1 MNSILKKS
9 LSAIMVFCLMF
20 LCLGLSV
27 RVNAAGTDQ
36 TFDMT
41 AASYG
46 NATESVVEWSSDF
59 ITMILEKGSSSTN
72 ANNYLGGTNAHTRF
86 YKGQTL
92 SFNVSEGYQINSIT
106 ITSTSGTYA
115 GYFVSGS
122 WTNASAT
129 NNGSVVTVT
138 PADKSLDVTVEIGT
152 ATRATSIVVN
162 YEAKSSDPNVT
173 ISSNVN
179 YDMVG
184 NSNIQFNSKLENFAE
199 AYSSIWSSSD
209 ETVATI
215 DENGKV
221 TALKMGKTEISAT
234 ANGVKSNVVT
244 INVYPENSEVI
255 TVAKA
260 LEICELT
267 GENNAPYQYSIF
279 GKVTNI
285 DGDNTYIADDTE
297 EIIVYRLS
305 GVEVGDVV
313 KITGTLVNYKGETKE
328 FTYGA
333 TVVKHFNVEFNS
345 DGGTEVSTLE
355 NIADGSKISAPD
367 EPTKENYTFIGWFNG
382 EKEWDFAADTVTD
395 NLTLVA
401 KWGLSSLDT
410 IFSAVHNYNSYMCVA
425 YKYSS
430 EDGVISDKLTLA
442 STGVSGTAYTDW
454 SGKSILSSAV
464 YAGQSA
470 GGNSSIQLRSKNSNS
485 GVITTVSGGYAKKVT
500 VEWNTGTGEGKIL
513 KVYGSNNPYT
523 SPTELY
529 NNSTYGT
536 EIGEIVYG
544 TSTELIISED
554 YKYIGLRSKDG
565 AIYLNSIS
573 IDWGTTVYSNDEFRI
588 KMGIDKGLSAVAEQV
603 DGAKYGIEV
612 STDSKTQKYY
622 STDEL
627 YKVEEGAEGKE
638 YVIINLGAF
647 LQNHSRIS
655 EEFTVK
661 AFIEYDGVT
670 YYSEQSKTYSIKT
683 LVEKYLE
690 LGYSEVETLK
700 TTLENLGY
708 TFE

>member
-59 ITMILEKGSSSTN
+59 ITMTLEKGSSSTN

-106 ITSTSGTYA
+106 ITSTSSTYA
-115 GYFVSGS
+115 GNFVSGS

-199 AYSSIWSSSD
+199 AYPSIWSSSD

-313 KITGTLVNYKGETKE
+313 KITGTLVNYQGETKE

-430 EDGVISDKLTLA
+430 EDGVISDQLTLA
-442 STGVSGTAYTDW
+442 STGVSGNSYTDW

-500 VEWNTGTGEGKIL
+500 VEWNAGTGEGKIL

-536 EIGEIVYG
+536 EIGEIVCG
-544 TSTELIISED
+544 TSTELVISED

-573 IDWGTTVYSNDEFRI
+573 IDWETTIYSNDEFRI
-588 KMGIDKGLSAVAEQV
+588 KMGIDKGLSTVAEQV